1 MIIFVK
7 EYFYSYPI
15 KGELVTETILQG
27 YMGKKILIVDDEISI
42 LKLLNFILKDEYELV
57 VKTNGAEALS
67 WLDDGN
73 YPDLIISDME
83 MPYMNGETFMY
94 CLKSS
99 GFFRDVPVIMLSG
112 ADNLEGIVSSFPFD
126 VTFFNKPFN
135 PVQFKAAVA
144 NVLHAELS
152 GTTL

>member
-1 MIIFVK
+1 
-7 EYFYSYPI
+7 
-15 KGELVTETILQG
+15 
-27 YMGKKILIVDDEISI
+27 MGKKILIVDDEISI

-67 WLDDGN
+67 WLDEGN

-99 GFFRDVPVIMLSG
+99 GFFRDIPVIMLSG
-112 ADNLEGIVSSFPFD
+112 ADNLEGIVGSFPFD
-126 VTFFNKPFN
+126 VIFFNKPFN
-135 PVQFKAAVA
+135 PVQFKTAVA

-152 GTTL
+152 GTSI